1 MALGECSMPIT
12 KVTRNYRI
20 TIPAEIRKA
29 LGIKEGELLEVKL
42 EDGKIIIERLKKER
56 KTLKLGKK
64 LTPEEI
70 EKAIVEGM
78 KECI

>member
-1 MALGECSMPIT
+1 MPIT